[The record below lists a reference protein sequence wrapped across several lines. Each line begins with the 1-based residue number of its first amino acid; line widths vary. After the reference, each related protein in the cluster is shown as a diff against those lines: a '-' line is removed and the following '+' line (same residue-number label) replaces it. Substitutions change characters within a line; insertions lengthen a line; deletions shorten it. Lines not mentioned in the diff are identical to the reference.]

1 MKRFPFPPPGPA
13 LPSPALPSPALPHPV
28 ARPPLTA
35 GVALA
40 TALLALSA
48 CAGRTP
54 YARPDLPLADG
65 FAQAAAV
72 DAAAPPLSA
81 PPDRWWES
89 FADPALDRLVTAVLE
104 RNNDLAAAGLT
115 LRRARVQAGLSRDA
129 LRPQA
134 NAGGGGTLRRQDGET
149 NDSYSV
155 SGGLSYEVDLWR
167 RLDATADAATWEAVA
182 TEQDLAATRLAL
194 IATTAGS
201 YWRLGYLNHRIAL
214 GEQSIAHAR
223 RTAELVRVQYR
234 TGGVGLLELNEAEQS
249 VLSQEAAQ
257 AALVQQRVEAR
268 NALAVLLG
276 GPPWPE
282 AEEPQTLPPADPGV
296 VRPGLPAELLGRRPD
311 LRAAEL
317 RLRRSLALVDADR
330 AAFYP
335 SIGLTGSGGGSST
348 SLGDVLA
355 NPVATLGVDISLPFV
370 NWNRLS
376 LTLET
381 SELDYRRA
389 VLQFR
394 ENLLT
399 ALREVDD
406 ALSASRQL
414 AIQAEREAGALAAAE
429 TAERLYETRYRAG
442 AVPLRSWLDAQE
454 RRRSAENALAQ
465 TRLDVFQNRVTLF
478 QALGGAP

>member
-1 MKRFPFPPPGPA
+1 MKRFPSP
-13 LPSPALPSPALPHPV
+13 LPRLSL
-28 ARPPLTA
+28 A
-35 GVALA
+35 G
-40 TALLALSA
+40 ALLALSA
-48 CAGRTP
+48 CAGTTG
-54 YARPDLPLADG
+54 YVRPELPLGDG
-65 FAQAAAV
+65 FAQASAV
-72 DAAAPPLSA
+72 DAAAPVLAA
-81 PPDRWWES
+81 PADRWWEG
-89 FADPALDRLVTAVLE
+89 FADPELDRLVASVLE

-115 LRRARVQAGLSRDA
+115 LRRAWLQAGLARDA

-134 NAGGGGTLRRQDGET
+134 SAGGGATLRRQDGDSS
-149 NDSYSV
+149 DSYSV
-155 SGGLSYEVDLWR
+155 SAGVSYEVDLWR
-167 RLDATADAATWEAVA
+167 RLGAAADAAGWEAVA
-182 TEQDLAATRLAL
+182 TEQDLAATRLGL
-194 IATTAGS
+194 VATTAVS

-214 GEQSIAHAR
+214 GVQSIATTR
-223 RTAELVRVQYR
+223 RTAELVRAQYR
-234 TGGVGLLELNEAEQS
+234 AGGVGRLELNEAEQS

-268 NALAVLLG
+268 NALTVLLG
-276 GPPWPE
+276 GEPWPE
-282 AEEPQTLPPADPGV
+282 AAEPQALPPADPGV
-296 VRPGLPAELLGRRPD
+296 IRPGLPADLLGRRPD

-335 SIGLTGSGGGSST
+335 SIGLTGSGGGAST

-355 NPVATLGVDISLPFV
+355 NPAATLGVDISLPFV

-381 SELDYRRA
+381 SELDYQRA
-389 VLQFR
+389 VIQFR
-394 ENLLT
+394 ESLLT
-399 ALREVDD
+399 ALQEVND

-429 TAERLYETRYRAG
+429 TAERLYEARYRAG

-454 RRRSAENALAQ
+454 RRRGAENALAQ
-465 TRLDVFQNRVTLF
+465 TRLDIFQNRVTLF